1 MWYTDTRTFWHH
13 RAIFCKN
20 GTLDFLPD
28 HGGFR
33 EGQKTKERSLFVY
46 GVMRSRPFKE
56 WLKNQS
62 LDSDDTF
69 EANKDRM
76 QFRATNNS
84 SYGYCYLWAWETE

>member
-1 MWYTDTRTFWHH
+1 MWYTDTRTFWHC
-13 RAIFCKN
+13 RAIFYKG
-20 GTLDFLPD
+20 GTLDIAPD
-28 HGGFR
+28 FGGFR

-46 GVMRSRPFKE
+46 GVMRSRPFKD
-56 WLKNQS
+56 WLKSQS

-84 SYGYCYLWAWETE
+84 SYGYCYLWAWEVE